1 MFEKIE
7 RAFTYAAA
15 SWKVLMLDKEMLLF
29 PIMSG
34 AALAGIFA
42 SGAWVVYSSPTL
54 QGLFQAMLEQTQSD
68 QSPVLWALVFVLF
81 FVSYF
86 IMIFFNAGLL
96 SCALIRFGG
105 GNPTIKDGLRSA
117 LRRLPQILVW
127 AFVTATVGWLL
138 QILESRM
145 RGVGKVFV
153 DLLGAGW
160 AVATYFVVPILVVDG
175 TGPVAAVKRSV
186 VAIRKTW
193 GEALVGY
200 VGLGIL
206 NLGASLLAL
215 PLLFWGVSEFDD
227 NPALG
232 GGLLASGAAI
242 MLVSALFVTTLS
254 AILRAALF
262 IYARDGQVPDCFE
275 GKLIRSAFRP
285 EEI

>member
-1 MFEKIE
+1 VIEKFE
-7 RAFTYAAA
+7 RAFTFAKA

-29 PIMSG
+29 PIMS
-34 AALAGIFA
+34 AASLVAIVG
-42 SGAWVVYSSPTL
+42 SGAWVVYLSPTL
-54 QGLFQAMLEQTQSD
+54 EGLAQSTLDQAQPD
-68 QSPVLWALVFVLF
+68 QSPWFWGTAFVLF

-86 IMIFFNAGLL
+86 VMIFFNAGLL
-96 SCALIRFGG
+96 TCALIRFGG
-105 GNPTIKDGLRSA
+105 GNPTIKDGLSSA

-127 AFVTATVGWLL
+127 ALVTATVGWLL

-145 RGVGKVFV
+145 RGLGNVFV

-175 TGPVAAVKRSV
+175 VGPVAAVKRSV
-186 VAIRKTW
+186 GAIRKTW

-200 VGLGIL
+200 VGLGVL
-206 NLGASLLAL
+206 NLGTSLLAL
-215 PLLFWGVSEFDD
+215 PLLFWGVSELDD

-232 GGLLASGAAI
+232 GGLLAVGVTI

-262 IYARDGQVPDCFE
+262 VYARDGEVPDSFD
-275 GKLIRSAFRP
+275 GKLFRSAFLP
-285 EEI
+285 DEV

>member
-1 MFEKIE
+1 MFEKFE
-7 RAFTYAAA
+7 RAFSFAAA
-15 SWKVLMLDKEMLLF
+15 SWKVLVLDKELLLF
-29 PIMSG
+29 PIMS
-34 AALAGIFA
+34 AASLVAIVG
-42 SGAWVVYSSPTL
+42 SGAWVIYLSPTL
-54 QGLFQAMLEQTQSD
+54 QSFFHTVLDQQQPD
-68 QSPVLWALVFVLF
+68 QSPWLWGLAFVLF

-96 SCALIRFGG
+96 TCALIRFGG
-105 GNPTIKDGLRSA
+105 GNPTISDGLASA

-138 QILESRM
+138 QILESRI
-145 RGVGKVFV
+145 RGIGKVFV

-175 TGPVAAVKRSV
+175 VGPVAAVKRSV
-186 VAIRKTW
+186 EAIRKTW

-206 NLGASLLAL
+206 NLGTSLLAL
-215 PLLFWGVSEFDD
+215 PLLFWGVSEFED
-227 NPALG
+227 NPLLG
-232 GGLLASGAAI
+232 GGLLAVAAVI

-254 AILRAALF
+254 AIWRAALF
-262 IYARDGQVPDCFE
+262 VYARDGEVPDCFD
-275 GKLIRSAFRP
+275 GKLIRGAFQP